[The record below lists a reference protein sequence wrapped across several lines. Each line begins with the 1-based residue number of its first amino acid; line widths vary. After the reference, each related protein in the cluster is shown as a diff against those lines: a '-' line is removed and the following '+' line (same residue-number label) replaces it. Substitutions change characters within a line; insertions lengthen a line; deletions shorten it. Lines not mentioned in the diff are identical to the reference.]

1 MVRSQVYNLPV
12 ADSSLVACLHCDL
25 LQRLPDLPPGAS
37 ARCPRCDRELWRHRE
52 DSLNRTLALTIA
64 AALLYIIA
72 NSVPMLGLTIVGRAA
87 STTVFGGVI
96 HMWTHG
102 QAIVAAVVFFT
113 AIVAPAL
120 QIFMMLA
127 IVLGARMEHPPRWV
141 GTLMRHHPT
150 TRTWS
155 MIEVMMLGVLV
166 ALIKIA
172 DYATVIPG
180 VALFV
185 LAALV
190 FVLAGM
196 QASFDLHEVWE
207 RIRWADPPSAG
218 RGAGNDRSDLVNPNA
233 VTAMQH
239 GLQSCETCGLLSRP
253 AADEE
258 EGICPRCDENLTFRK
273 RASVQRTWAYLI
285 AAAICYIPANVL
297 PVLYSTYT
305 GYGTYSDTILQGVVL
320 LWTPTG
326 WPLSLIV
333 LVASIMIPSAKILA
347 LAYLLITAQ
356 RGSIENNGQRVRLY
370 RMIEFIGRWSMVDVF
385 VDTFTAALIQLQ
397 PLMSV
402 EPGPG
407 LLFFAAVVVLTMLA
421 VDSFDPRLIWDSV
434 STKEAI
440 PTGLVSKE
448 VSHA

>member
-1 MVRSQVYNLPV
+1 MVRSYNQPV
-12 ADSSLVACLHCDL
+12 ADPNLIACQHCDL
-25 LQRLPDLPPGAS
+25 LQRLPDLEPGAE
-37 ARCPRCDRELWRHRE
+37 ARCPRCDRELWRRRE

-87 STTVFGGVI
+87 STTVFGGVM

-102 QAIVAAVVFFT
+102 EAIVAVVVFFT

-127 IVLGARMEHPPRWV
+127 IVLGARMENPPRWV
-141 GTLMRHHPT
+141 GVLMRHHPT

-180 VALFV
+180 IALFV

-207 RIRWADPPSAG
+207 RIRWADPGSRSANP
-218 RGAGNDRSDLVNPNA
+218 NDRKEIVNPTA

-253 AADEE
+253 AAGEE
-258 EGICPRCDENLTFRK
+258 EGICPRCDEDLTFRK

-320 LWTPTG
+320 LWTRTG

-333 LVASIMIPSAKILA
+333 LIASIMIPSAKILA
-347 LAYLLITAQ
+347 LTYLLITSQ
-356 RGSIENNGQRVRLY
+356 RGSIENNEERVRLY
-370 RMIEFIGRWSMVDVF
+370 RIIEFIGRWSMVDVF
-385 VDTFTAALIQLQ
+385 VDTFTATLIQLQ

-421 VDSFDPRLIWDSV
+421 VDSFDPRLIWDSI
-434 STKEAI
+434 STNEAV
-440 PTGLVSKE
+440 PKRLVSKE